1 MTIRKISIARA
12 IVPVFCAISI
22 FFLSTKKISAPDIFS
37 YSDKIYHAVA
47 YFIFAMTIM
56 WAFQPKQGNSWG
68 RIVKASVL
76 IAFIYGLSM
85 EIVQHFISYR
95 NASVA
100 DAVANGLGAV
110 AAIPGAFFLERL
122 KRKRRNSHDW

>member
-1 MTIRKISIARA
+1 MTIRKIRMMRA
-12 IVPVFCAISI
+12 ILPVFCAVSI

-68 RIVKASVL
+68 SIVKASVL

-95 NASVA
+95 NASIA
-100 DAVANGLGAV
+100 DAVANGIGAA
-110 AAIPGAFFLERL
+110 AAIPVAFFLEKL
-122 KRKRRNSHDW
+122 KKKGRSSDEG

>member
-1 MTIRKISIARA
+1 MTIRKIRMMRA
-12 IVPVFCAISI
+12 ILPVFCAVSI

-37 YSDKIYHAVA
+37 YSDKLYHAA
-47 YFIFAMTIM
+47 TYFIFAIAIM
-56 WAFQPKQGNSWG
+56 WGFQPKKGASWD
-68 RIVKASVL
+68 RVVKASAV
-76 IAFIYGLSM
+76 IAFLYGLSM

-95 NASVA
+95 NASIA

-110 AAIPGAFFLERL
+110 AAMPGAFFLERL